1 MLLDYKLL
9 CLVLVLEW
17 FPLNGLG
24 VQEPETIYKASET
37 LTRSDLM
44 HYTFDRSGGQ
54 ENSSRVST
62 TRDDGK
68 M

>member
-1 MLLDYKLL
+1 MLLDYKLF

-17 FPLNGLG
+17 FSVNGL

-44 HYTFDRSGGQ
+44 HYTFDRPGGQ
-54 ENSSRVST
+54 NSSRVST
-62 TRDDGK
+62 TRDDEK